1 MADTSSGDHGGMLE
15 GSYWDDGGAGSGGGG
30 GGRLSS
36 SSSSKLS
43 YCCRTVESLE
53 RILDRIGRRIL
64 DRKNE
69 MYLIIAALWGVQYVM
84 RCGFQHGFQ
93 QIKFVP
99 MS

>member
-15 GSYWDDGGAGSGGGG
+15 GSYWGDGGAGSGGGG

-36 SSSSKLS
+36 SSSKL

-64 DRKNE
+64 DR
-69 MYLIIAALWGVQYVM
+69 L
-84 RCGFQHGFQ
+84 
-93 QIKFVP
+93 
-99 MS
+99 

>member
-15 GSYWDDGGAGSGGGG
+15 GSYWGDGGADSGGGG

-36 SSSSKLS
+36 SSLKLS

-69 MYLIIAALWGVQYVM
+69 MYLIFVALWGLQYAM
-84 RCGFQHGFQ
+84 RCGFQ
-93 QIKFVP
+93 QIILFP
-99 MS
+99 